1 MKWRAR
7 MGRYDVEVS
16 YERAYRPGR
25 PWKAVIR
32 GPGYRW
38 VRLGSVAVGI
48 EDVDARVHARCAACG
63 EPSGDE
69 GVKTVR
75 IGSDVWACCW
85 ACKDTEAG
93 VVYVSKRELEAEGR
107 TTW

>member
-1 MKWRAR
+1 
-7 MGRYDVEVS
+7 
-16 YERAYRPGR
+16 
-25 PWKAVIR
+25 
-32 GPGYRW
+32 
-38 VRLGSVAVGI
+38 
-48 EDVDARVHARCAACG
+48 
-63 EPSGDE
+63 
-69 GVKTVR
+69 VR